1 MSIGRVSC
9 VGIYVVDAL
18 GRPIDRAPERGKLV
32 LFDRLELHTGG
43 CANNTAIALA
53 RLGVPVSAFGKVGT
67 DAFGDL
73 VLKTLRDNGV
83 DVEFMVR
90 TDEVNTSFTFV
101 VVSSDGERSFYHTIG
116 SNGAFCEED
125 VPRERL
131 LGSSVVHVAGANL
144 MPRFDGAPTTRLL
157 RWAREQGMMTALD
170 TTWDASGRWLDVI
183 GESLPYVDFFLPSI
197 EEARAMTALEDAED
211 VAQAL
216 LDRGARVV
224 ALKMGSE
231 GSYVR
236 TADTR
241 LRLPALRVDVV
252 DTTGAGDAYVGGF
265 LAAQAMGWDIERSA
279 QLATATGAACVT
291 AVGTTPG
298 LRDLDATWALWQ
310 NRSLR
315 NRHSDRTSL

>member
-53 RLGVPVSAFGKVGT
+53 RLGTPVRAFGKVGT
-67 DAFGDL
+67 DAFGDF

-83 DVEFMVR
+83 DADSIAR

-101 VVSSDGERSFYHTIG
+101 VISSDGERSFYHTIG
-116 SNGAFCEED
+116 SNGTFCEED
-125 VPRERL
+125 IPKERL
-131 LGSSVVHVAGANL
+131 LGSRIVHVAGANL
-144 MPRFDGAPTTRLL
+144 MPRFDGPPTTRLF
-157 RWAREQGMMTALD
+157 RWAREQGMLTAFD
-170 TTWDASGRWLDVI
+170 TTWDATGRWLEVI

-197 EEARAMTALEDAED
+197 EEARAMTGLEDVED

-216 LDRGARVV
+216 LDRGVRLV
-224 ALKMGSE
+224 ALKMGAE
-231 GSYVR
+231 GSYIR

-241 LRLPALRVDVV
+241 LRLPALRVPVV

-265 LAAQAMGWDIERSA
+265 LAAQARGWDIERSA

-298 LRDLDATWALWQ
+298 LRNLDETWALWESH
-310 NRSLR
+310 RP
-315 NRHSDRTSL
+315 

>member
-1 MSIGRVSC
+1 MTFGSVSC

-32 LFDRLELHTGG
+32 LFDSLELHTGG

-53 RLGVPVSAFGKVGT
+53 RLGAPVRAFGKVGA
-67 DAFGDL
+67 DAFGDF
-73 VLKTLRDNGV
+73 VLQRLSESGV
-83 DVEFMVR
+83 DTAHMAR
-90 TDEVNTSFTFV
+90 TDDATTSFTFV

-116 SNGAFCEED
+116 SNGTFCESD
-125 VPRERL
+125 VPREAVA
-131 LGSSVVHVAGANL
+131 GSRIVHVAGANL
-144 MPRFDGAPTTRLL
+144 MPRFDGPPTTRLL
-157 RWAREQGMMTALD
+157 QWARGQNMLTALD
-170 TTWDASGRWLDVI
+170 TTWDASGRWLDII
-183 GESLPYVDFFLPSI
+183 GETLPFVDCFLPSI
-197 EEARAMTALEDAED
+197 EEARAMTGFDEVES

-216 LDRGARVV
+216 LDRGVRVV

-236 TADTR
+236 TVDSR
-241 LRLPALRVDVV
+241 LRVPALRVNVV

-265 LAAQAMGWDIERSA
+265 LAGQAAGWDIERSA

-298 LRDLDATWALWQ
+298 LRDLDATWTLWE
-310 NRSLR
+310 NRS
-315 NRHSDRTSL
+315 